1 MERQMIKFL
10 KAVDLLSKPSGT
22 TIREIGKCL
31 EISRRSVYRHLAM
44 IQELSFPVYE
54 EKLLLEKEKRWKLDE
69 SYVKKLPNMNIPN
82 ADLTLSEI
90 ISLYLIKNK
99 ADIFKNSGVEKYI
112 ESAYKKLSLFLPEN
126 LFKQLD
132 KIRTLFISSSK
143 FAKDYK
149 GKEKIIEQL
158 TDAMLKQKTC
168 YVEYHSFGDDK
179 IKNFAVDPLHFFE
192 NNCGL
197 YLMVNT
203 TRFKEI
209 RTLAVERINNI
220 TITGSLFEYPKDFN
234 PDKLLETAFDIVYD
248 DPIEVKIRF
257 SAGQARY
264 IKERKWSVTQKI
276 EDQPDGSLI
285 LSMTTSGWWDVKKW
299 VLSYGA
305 EAEVIEPESLRKE
318 IIDELKTSLKK
329 YK

>member
-1 MERQMIKFL
+1 MRGKNLINLL
-10 KAVDLLSKPSGT
+10 KLIDLLSKPNGV
-22 TIREIGKCL
+22 TIKEIMNEL
-31 EISRRSVYRHLAM
+31 TISRRAVYRHLD
-44 IQELSFPVYE
+44 IIHELGFPICE
-54 EKLLLEKEKRWKLDE
+54 EEISEKEKQWKLE
-69 SYVKKLPNMNIPN
+69 PSYIKKLPNMNIPN
-82 ADLTLSEI
+82 FDLTFSEI

-99 ADIFKNSGVEKYI
+99 ADILKNSGVEKYI
-112 ESAYKKLSLFLPEN
+112 ESAYKKMSLFLPGN
-126 LFKQLD
+126 IFKQLD

-209 RTLAVERINNI
+209 RTLAAERIRKI
-220 TITGSLFEYPKDFN
+220 TVTGSSFVYPTDFEPN
-234 PDKLLETAFDIVYD
+234 ELLETAFDIVYD

-264 IKERKWSVTQKI
+264 IRERKWSATQKI
-276 EDQPDGSLI
+276 EDQPDGSII

-305 EAEVIEPESLRKE
+305 DAEVIEPESLKEE

-329 YK
+329 YE